1 MSTAEIHQFLTALHR
16 IHDRLGTAMDET
28 HAAST
33 AGEYAEMGPLFH
45 LEETETGM
53 RVGSRYVYRVAGAS
67 PAPDGWD
74 LSTRDDVCE
83 LNISATVLL
92 EPAECSASVT
102 VLAIMRDAALSPY
115 PLGEHSLHD
124 ARQVRPDSAAAI
136 DALAAMV
143 EELESPVTFLERVH
157 LVVTR

>member
-16 IHDRLGTAMDET
+16 IHDRLDKAMDET
-28 HAAST
+28 HAVST
-33 AGEYAEMGPLFH
+33 AGEHAEMEPLFH
-45 LEETETGM
+45 LEETETGI

-74 LSTRDDVCE
+74 LSTRDDVSE
-83 LNISATVLL
+83 LNISATVLI
-92 EPAECSASVT
+92 EPTGCTASVT
-102 VLAIMRDAALSPY
+102 VMAIMRDAALSPY

-124 ARQVRPDSAAAI
+124 ARQVHPDSAAAI
-136 DALAAMV
+136 DALATMV
-143 EELESPVTFLERVH
+143 EELESPVTFLKRVH